1 MELKKKRIPDV
12 LPAEVPG
19 VELEEVYAAVEA
31 VQPAPAGPTEL
42 QVAATALANAN
53 LRTTDASDSE
63 IAGVDVI

>member
-1 MELKKKRIPDV
+1 MRLSF
-12 LPAEVPG
+12 
-19 VELEEVYAAVEA
+19 EA
-31 VQPAPAGPTEL
+31 VQPAPAGPTKL